1 MFTTI
6 ARRAAGPFVIARLR
20 ALEGQGTMPVPR
32 DEPRVRIDG
41 PDAQRV
47 LLLGGVLAGSHGV
60 VSHQFGMAGHLAR
73 IVHALTG
80 RGVEIEVAS
89 FLPGSAR
96 QLTAELDGI
105 VLQGFDAIVA
115 FVGGIEARSLW
126 SDDRWRHD
134 LGAMLSRLSTL
145 APSVP
150 VVVVVLTQLPTST
163 NIPAVLRGLVNRS
176 CDRLNAVTTKLVDAI
191 PGYRLVRLRLTLP
204 AAGESLLLS
213 YAEAAGA
220 IIPALSEVLLLSPP
234 VSWRPHDQG
243 AEERR
248 QDALDL
254 LDILDSGSD
263 ARYDRIADHAR
274 ALLGASGAAV
284 TFIDHERRYVKAAVG
299 LPTGDISR
307 LLAFCD
313 STIRAGAEFVVED
326 TTKASE
332 FAGHPWVVGTEHVRS
347 YAGYAL
353 RSPGGDAVGAV
364 CVVDSVP
371 RSFSELDLSL
381 LRHLAK
387 QLELLLW
394 SGAEALR
401 R

>member
-1 MFTTI
+1 MLTAI
-6 ARRAAGPFVIARLR
+6 ARRAAGPLVIARLR
-20 ALEGQGTMPVPR
+20 ALEAQGTMPVPR

-41 PDAQRV
+41 ADVERV

-73 IVHALTG
+73 MVHALTG

-89 FLPGSAR
+89 FLPGSVH
-96 QLTAELDGI
+96 QLTSELDGI

-134 LGAMLSRLSTL
+134 LGAMLSRLSML

-150 VVVVVLTQLPTST
+150 VVIVVLTQLPTST
-163 NIPAVLRGLVNRS
+163 NIPRVMRALVNRS
-176 CDRLNAVTTKLVDAI
+176 CRRLNAVTKTLVDAI
-191 PGYRLVRLRLTLP
+191 PSYRLVPLSITLP
-204 AAGESLLLS
+204 AAGETLHLS
-213 YAEAAGA
+213 YAEAADA
-220 IIPALSEVLLLSPP
+220 IVPALSEVLLTSPP
-234 VSWRPHDQG
+234 VSSRPPDRE
-243 AEERR
+243 AEARR
-248 QDALDL
+248 QGALDL
-254 LDILDSGSD
+254 LGILDSGSD
-263 ARYDRIADHAR
+263 ARYDRIAEHAR
-274 ALLGASGAAV
+274 VLLGASGAAV

-313 STIRAGAEFVVED
+313 STIRSGAGFVVED
-326 TTKASE
+326 IREASE
-332 FAGHPWVVGTEHVRS
+332 FAGHPWVVGREQVRS

-394 SGAEALR
+394 SGTEAAR